1 MTNETKRAEYWLKK
15 AEDRLDDGHGTEIS
29 WIDAM
34 RHIAMG
40 NAWTQ
45 LAIARAAI
53 QRNNNRNAIMPEIAS
68 ADDAKK
74 RNNNHGAV
82 IPVVETLSEERVK
95 GYIGDYHHATD
106 RATTRESGK
115 AD

>member
-1 MTNETKRAEYWLKK
+1 MINATKRAQYWLGK
-15 AEDRLDDGHGTEIS
+15 AENRLDDGGGDEIA

-34 RHIAMG
+34 RYVKMG
-40 NAWTQ
+40 NAWAQ
-45 LAIARAAI
+45 LAIAETAI
-53 QRNNNRNAIMPEIAS
+53 QRNNNHNAIMPIM
-68 ADDAKK
+68 
-74 RNNNHGAV
+74 
-82 IPVVETLSEERVK
+82 ETLSSDKDDAAHYMVSPIEERIK

>member
-53 QRNNNRNAIMPEIAS
+53 QRNNNHNAI
-68 ADDAKK
+68 
-74 RNNNHGAV
+74 

-106 RATTRESGK
+106 RATTRESSK
-115 AD
+115 SD